1 VTGVL
6 GANGFVGPGVPWLAL
21 APVLATSGAAMVI
34 VMLQSLRHRVAGIDA
49 LAFPVAVI
57 GVLTGGGFLFA
68 IWRRLYAEGP
78 SEALAGAVAVDGL
91 AVFLQ
96 GVVLAS
102 TLLALLVAFGYLRRE
117 GLELRPEHHILVLI
131 SATGMMAMA
140 AADDLVVVFVAL
152 EVLSIP
158 LYVLAGFR
166 RDQAVS
172 QEASLKYFVLG
183 AFSSAIF
190 LYGVAL
196 VYGATGST
204 DIEKI
209 FVWTRDDAPNAQLL
223 LVGIVLMLVGLGFK
237 VSAVPFHMW
246 TPDVY
251 QGSPTPV
258 TAFMAAGAK
267 TAGFAAILRVLV
279 VGFRLNADEWRPVI
293 WVLAVLTLVVASA
306 AAVVQHDVKRMLAY
320 SSISHAGFILIGV
333 HAVSPRGVS
342 AVLVYLATYSV
353 TVVGTFAV
361 VTALGRTG
369 DRAHALDDYRGVAKR
384 EPVLAGAL
392 ALFLFAQAGIPLTSG
407 FIAKLEVFT
416 AAIQRDTDIT
426 YAAQAGDDRWALSLA
441 VIGVLASVVTAF
453 LYLRIVVTM
462 YGTGTGE
469 HDDHGELEVHG
480 AGGDTLVAE
489 RVHVD
494 AATGVV
500 IAIAAIVTL
509 WIGFVPASIVD
520 LAESATRFL
529 YYVPTG
535 G

>member
-1 VTGVL
+1 VTGL
-6 GANGFVGPGVPWLAL
+6 LAANGFAGPGVPWLAL
-21 APVLATSGAAMVI
+21 SPLLATSGAAMLI
-34 VMLQSLRHRVAGIDA
+34 VVLQSLRHRVPGLEA
-49 LAFPVAVI
+49 LAFPVAI
-57 GVLTGGGFLFA
+57 AGVLTGGGFLFA
-68 IWRRLYAEGP
+68 IWRRLYEEGP

-117 GLELRPEHHILVLI
+117 GLDLRPEHHILVLI
-131 SATGMMAMA
+131 SATGMLAMA

-166 RDQAVS
+166 RDRATS

-183 AFSSAIF
+183 AFSSAVL

-204 DIEKI
+204 DLERI
-209 FVWTRDDAPNAQLL
+209 FAWSQGSEVNEQLL
-223 LVGIVLMLVGLGFK
+223 LVGIVLLLVGLGFK
-237 VSAVPFHMW
+237 VAAVPFHLW

-258 TAFMAAGAK
+258 TGFMAAGAK
-267 TAGFAAILRVLV
+267 TAGFAALLRVLV
-279 VGFRLNADEWRPVI
+279 VGFRTHADDWRPVV
-293 WVLAVLTLVVASA
+293 WVLAVLTLVVATA
-306 AAVVQHDVKRMLAY
+306 AAIVQRDVKRMLAY

-333 HAVSPRGVS
+333 HAVTPEGNR
-342 AVLVYLATYSV
+342 AVLVYLATYAV

-369 DRAHALDDYRGVAKR
+369 DLAHSLDDYRGVARR
-384 EPVLAGAL
+384 EPVLAAAL

-416 AAIQRDTDIT
+416 AAIQRDTT
-426 YAAQAGDDRWALSLA
+426 YVVQPGDDGWALSLTI
-441 VIGVLASVVTAF
+441 IGVLASVVGAY
-453 LYLRIVVTM
+453 LYLRIVVAM
-462 YGTGTGE
+462 YGDAPGE
-469 HDDHGELEVHG
+469 DHGELEAHG
-480 AGGDTLVAE
+480 TGGSAGDGDVLVAE

-494 AATGVV
+494 VATGLV
-500 IAIAAIVTL
+500 IAIAALVTL
-509 WIGFVPASIVD
+509 WIGVVPASIVD
-520 LAESATRFL
+520 LADQASDFL
-529 YYVPTG
+529 YVIRT
-535 G
+535 